1 MNKWRILILVALSQM
16 FLALTQTSID
26 VKDVEISQCHIMG
39 IFHISL
45 KGVYNLSLVQAHNA
59 CKQLDS
65 LLATKAQVERAHQ
78 LGFEMCRYGWVD
90 DGFVVIP
97 RISSKEQ
104 CGKNGTGV
112 LVWKVD
118 PDKSYD
124 GYCFQKNDAK
134 KMNTCELSTEQV
146 VQFMNPTETSLTD
159 LGHTN
164 TNNGTEFSFESITPL
179 DSRTLVPW
187 ETNTF
192 LSTSTDSIPQST
204 PSSESL
210 CTTEKSSKD
219 SSNLIIFLA
228 LSLVAF
234 ILFVIFVATLVY
246 CLRKRKKQF
255 SYLHGQPKEAIEAEV
270 WSNNL
275 IENSSP

>member
-1 MNKWRILILVALSQM
+1 
-16 FLALTQTSID
+16 
-26 VKDVEISQCHIMG
+26 MG
-39 IFHISL
+39 IFHVSL
-45 KGVYNLSLVQAHNA
+45 EGQYNLSLIQARNV
-59 CKQLDS
+59 CQQLGS
-65 LLATKAQVERAHQ
+65 LLATKAQVERAYQ
-78 LGFEMCRYGWVD
+78 LGFETCRYGWVD

-104 CGKNGTGV
+104 CGKNRTGV
-112 LVWKVD
+112 LIWKVD

-124 GYCFQKNDAK
+124 GFCFQKNDAL

-146 VQFMNPTETSLTD
+146 AQFTNPTETPLTD

-164 TNNGTEFSFESITPL
+164 TNNGTEFSFESIAPL
-179 DSRTLVPW
+179 DSRTSVPC

-204 PSSESL
+204 SSSEPRS
-210 CTTEKSSKD
+210 TTEKSSKD

-228 LSLVAF
+228 LGLVAF
-234 ILFVIFVATLVY
+234 ILFVTFVATLVC
-246 CLRKRKKQF
+246 CLRKRKKLF